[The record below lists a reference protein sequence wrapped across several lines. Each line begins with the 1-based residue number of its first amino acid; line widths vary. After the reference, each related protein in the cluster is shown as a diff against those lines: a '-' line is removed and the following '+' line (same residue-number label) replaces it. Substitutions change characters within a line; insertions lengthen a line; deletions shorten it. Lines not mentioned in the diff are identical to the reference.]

1 MNILADRFAQFG
13 SNAVP
18 GLVTLLLVFVGLIP
32 LGIPQSGLVAP
43 PLVLMAVFYWG
54 IYRPDLLPGVAAFAI
69 GLFHDVLGGG
79 ALGLYAF
86 IFLVVRAVMASQRR
100 FFLGKPFLVEW
111 SSFALVGAAAFMAE
125 WVLASL
131 YVGAFVRPGP
141 LAIQALLTI
150 TLYPVLTGLMIRLRH
165 AISRI

>member
-1 MNILADRFAQFG
+1 MGAVTDRLAQFG

-18 GLVTLLLVFVGLIP
+18 GLITLLLVFVGLVP
-32 LGIPQSGLVAP
+32 LGIPQSALVVP
-43 PLVLMAVFYWG
+43 PLALMAVYYWG
-54 IYRPDLLPGVAAFAI
+54 IYRPDLLPGIAAFAI
-69 GLFHDVLGGG
+69 GLFYDVLSGG
-79 ALGLYAF
+79 ALGFYAF

-111 SSFALVGAAAFMAE
+111 WGFMLVASVAFLTG

-131 YVGAFVRPGP
+131 YVGAFVKPGP
-141 LAIQALLTI
+141 LAIQALLTM
-150 TLYPVLTGLMIRLRH
+150 TLYPVLTWFMIRLRH

>member
-1 MNILADRFAQFG
+1 MNAVADRLAQFG

-18 GLVTLLLVFVGLIP
+18 GVVTLLLVIIGLVP
-32 LGIPQSGLVAP
+32 LGIPQLGFVVP
-43 PLVLMAVFYWG
+43 PLALIAVYYWG
-54 IYRPDLLPGVAAFAI
+54 IYRPDLLPAIAAFAI
-69 GLFHDVLGGG
+69 GLFHDVLSGG
-79 ALGLYAF
+79 ALGLYAS

-100 FFLGKPFLVEW
+100 FFLGKPFYVEW
-111 SSFALVGAAAFMAE
+111 WAFMVVGAAAFLTQ

-131 YVGAFVRPGP
+131 YVGAFVKPGP

-165 AISRI
+165 AITRI